1 LLAFQIIKNVL
12 SGAFAEK
19 CFFWGLRK
27 QRSEHPLA
35 NLHPLFVLMRRVA
48 LAIGVGMADDSP
60 LSCLFILTLLTI
72 CIISNIIVNRAFKI
86 EEIPIAAAEIMLALL
101 YILLQMYIVNASK
114 LENGSWNIFGYA
126 LFAFLIIYSVLLIAV
141 SLKETYRSIVK
152 HYRII
157 FNKKNEA

>member
-1 LLAFQIIKNVL
+1 M
-12 SGAFAEK
+12 
-19 CFFWGLRK
+19 FFWGLRK
-27 QRSEHPLA
+27 QRSEHLLA